1 MNRYV
6 IYNFVLISLLNL
18 MLFVPNILFQYR
30 YKGAVA
36 SLIAAAIIGTTA
48 ALLYIHAISK
58 FPSKGVPEILFERH
72 PRWIVVP
79 VLISFA
85 FMWFTASSIALASYA
100 LLINRFFNPDA
111 NTLVI
116 LSIMAVICVYAA
128 TRSTLSMMFN
138 MEIILLVNTPLILL
152 LLIKA
157 SRSKQLYWDEIRTAS
172 NYFHIMP
179 KLAPLAAATFIFT
192 GYINLSIYNRAF
204 PPNFTFRL
212 KWLIPTMGIAVLA
225 VSYFVPIGLHGTDGV
240 GSYLYVW
247 TATADS
253 LVMEYGFIERVLF
266 VFLILYLNLTLVYTA
281 SGWHQAMEL
290 VKSCFPRYKL
300 AIDEHPV
307 PMRNY
312 VICSV
317 FAALTILSLY
327 LFNEKEYSKL
337 TEKWLILRMFVEY
350 GLVIW
355 IFLLSLTRRKAT

>member
-6 IYNFVLISLLNL
+6 IYNFVLVSFLNL

-30 YKGAVA
+30 YKGAVS
-36 SLIAAAIIGTTA
+36 SLIVAALIGTTA
-48 ALLYIHAISK
+48 ALLFIHAMSK

-72 PRWIVVP
+72 PRWAVIP
-79 VLISFA
+79 VLIVFA
-85 FMWFTASSIALASYA
+85 FMWFTASSIALAGYA

-116 LSIMAVICVYAA
+116 LTIMAVICLYAA

-138 MEIILLVNTPLILL
+138 MEIVLIVNTPLILL

-157 SRSKQLYWDEIRTAS
+157 ARSNQLLWDEIRTAS

-179 KLAPLAAATFIFT
+179 KLAPIAAATFIFT
-192 GYINLSIYNRAF
+192 GYVNLSVYNRAF
-204 PPNFTFRL
+204 PPNFHFRL
-212 KWLIPTMGIAVLA
+212 KWLIPTIGIAVLA

-247 TATADS
+247 TATSDS

-281 SGWHQAMEL
+281 SGWHQAMEI
-290 VKSCFPRYKL
+290 VKSCLPRYKL
-300 AIDEHPV
+300 AIDEHPI
-307 PMRNY
+307 PIRNY
-312 VICSV
+312 VICSI
-317 FAALTILSLY
+317 FALTTILSLY
-327 LFNEKEYSKL
+327 LLNEKDYSKL
-337 TEKWLILRMFVEY
+337 TEYWLILRMIAEY

-355 IFLLSLTRRKAT
+355 IFLLSLTRRKPT